1 MLISRQQTDSLA
13 PFSILSENKDDAL
26 GFFLTHHPCHR
37 GATSNQLYLRLTLAA
52 TLRSLLEDS
61 DPTGAELTH
70 CTATFVY
77 HRLPIAGDR
86 CSRFFVDSTFGLLTA
101 SSRGNLWCFGELQA
115 FVAVHADLE
124 CSGNSRLMFQPFLA
138 GGLAQ
143 AGCSGIQNMVVQ
155 CGTMVHVLCACG
167 PLPGRACKCTLP
179 PFAAIWAGSAVRH
192 QVCMMV
198 RRCDVPWGGSSNSQ
212 Y

>member
-167 PLPGRACKCTLP
+167 PLPGPILHPKTGFRGL
-179 PFAAIWAGSAVRH
+179 
-192 QVCMMV
+192 
-198 RRCDVPWGGSSNSQ
+198 DVDSSLL
-212 Y
+212 